1 MEKAMKSDMTET
13 EVSERL
19 VAFIKRRFL
28 SDELKRD
35 FNEESP
41 LLELGI
47 LDSLNTA
54 ILLNFIR
61 DELRTSIPYE
71 KIEAEMF
78 RDVRSVSAVVR
89 ELAAP

>member
-1 MEKAMKSDMTET
+1 MTCDMTEI

-28 SDELKRD
+28 PDELKPD

-61 DELRTSIPYE
+61 RELGTSVPYE

-78 RDVRSVSAVVR
+78 KDVRSVTAVVC
-89 ELAAP
+89 EQAAAC